1 MNLCR
6 GVFVAGLLCATAVA
20 GPASA
25 HKVNVFAY
33 AEADSVYTESY
44 FNDGKKCKN
53 STITV
58 YTRSDE
64 KLLEGTTDDE
74 GLFAFPIPRRE
85 ELKIVLNASMGH
97 RAEYVLTRREVSG
110 AGAPPPEET
119 PVVQDSALRE
129 TPAPAREDISRA
141 VDQALA
147 RRLTPLVEAIHRLEK
162 KQEQTGLRD
171 IIGGIGY
178 IAGLMGLLYYLRN
191 RKSR

>member
-1 MNLCR
+1 MDLCR
-6 GVFVAGLLCATAVA
+6 SVFVAGLLLAAAV
-20 GPASA
+20 PARA

-33 AEADSVYTESY
+33 AEGDSVYTESY

-64 KLLEGTTDDE
+64 KLLEGTTDDQ

-85 ELKIVLNASMGH
+85 ELKIVLSASMGH
-97 RAEYVLTRREVSG
+97 RAEYVVARREVAG
-110 AGAPPPEET
+110 VGAPPPEET

-129 TPAPAREDISRA
+129 TPAPAQEDISRA

-147 RRLTPLVEAIHRLEK
+147 RRLSPLVEAVHRLEK
-162 KQEQTGLRD
+162 KQEQSGLRD

-178 IAGLMGLLYYLRN
+178 IAGLMGLLYYLRS
-191 RKSR
+191 RKSP